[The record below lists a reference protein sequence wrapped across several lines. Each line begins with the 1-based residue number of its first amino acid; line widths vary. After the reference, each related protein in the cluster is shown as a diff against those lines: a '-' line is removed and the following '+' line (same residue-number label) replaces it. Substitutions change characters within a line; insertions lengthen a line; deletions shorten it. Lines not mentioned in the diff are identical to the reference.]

1 MLFIFKQKTAYEM
14 RISDWSSDVCSSDL
28 VDLRDKNGGEPVYG
42 ISRFIPVYGD
52 DVLPD
57 KPVDALRK
65 GAGRD
70 VEVVIGTNADEMNLY
85 FVPTGV
91 RQKIGGLLARWLL
104 GRSHPQAQAALMAY
118 GYKQK
123 GVRPGEAMTRAMTDH
138 GFRWPGGT

>member
-1 MLFIFKQKTAYEM
+1 MDGIEKVAKP
-14 RISDWSSDVCSSDL
+14 WS
-28 VDLRDKNGGEPVYG
+28 VDLRDKNGREPVYG

-57 KPVDALRK
+57 KPADALRK

-104 GRSHPQAQAALMAY
+104 GRSHPQRSAERRVGQE
-118 GYKQK
+118 
-123 GVRPGEAMTRAMTDH
+123 GVSRCRS
-138 GFRWPGGT
+138 RWSP

>member
-1 MLFIFKQKTAYEM
+1 MDAIEKVAKP
-14 RISDWSSDVCSSDL
+14 WS
-28 VDLRDKNGGEPVYG
+28 VDLRDKNGREPVYG

-85 FVPTGV
+85 FVPTGE
-91 RQKIGGLLARWLL
+91 IGGAHVKTPVTYAHVVCRLLLEKYIT
-104 GRSHPQAQAALMAY
+104 QD
-118 GYKQK
+118 
-123 GVRPGEAMTRAMTDH
+123 V
-138 GFRWPGGT
+138 GGNSS

>member
-1 MLFIFKQKTAYEM
+1 MDAIEKVAKP
-14 RISDWSSDVCSSDL
+14 WS
-28 VDLRDKNGGEPVYG
+28 VDLRDKNGREPVYG

-104 GRSHPQAQAALMAY
+104 GRSHPQAKAALMAY

-123 GVRPGEAMTRAMTDH
+123 GVRPGEAMTRAMKI
-138 GFRWPGGT
+138 GRASWWERGCQYV